1 MALRSYLRIGS
12 IVAAGV
18 VVVLLAVV
26 TEFFLPMPVGTDRAP
41 QTILIPPGSSF
52 SQVCHQLQERGL
64 VRDRWALIL
73 LARITGLERH
83 FPAGE
88 ITLQPG
94 MSVWQLVWTL
104 RKSEASTVDVT
115 LPEGLSAR
123 EIAAILQAKGVVDS
137 AAFVRAQSNPELH
150 RRLQINAPDLEGYLF
165 PDTYNL
171 YRRMD
176 ADAVVQKM
184 VDRFSEIWNDS
195 MTTRAN
201 QLGWS
206 IRQVLTLASIIQGEV
221 IVPSEAPMVS
231 SVYHNRLK
239 AGMLLQADPT
249 IQYIITNGPRRLL
262 RDDLEIDS
270 PYNTYRHRGLPP
282 GPISNPG
289 RAAILAGLYPADTNY
304 LYFVAKGDGSHAFNA
319 TEEGHWRDKWRFQK
333 VRREV
338 ARNNAN

>member
-1 MALRSYLRIGS
+1 M
-12 IVAAGV
+12 
-18 VVVLLAVV
+18 
-26 TEFFLPMPVGTDRAP
+26 
-41 QTILIPPGSSF
+41 
-52 SQVCHQLQERGL
+52 
-64 VRDRWALIL
+64 RDRRALIM

-88 ITLQPG
+88 ITLKPG
-94 MSVWQLVWTL
+94 MSVWQLVWAL
-104 RKSEASTVDVT
+104 RRSGASTVDVT

-123 EIAAILQAKGVVDS
+123 QIAAILQAKGVVDS
-137 AAFVRAQSNPELH
+137 AAFVRAESNTELL
-150 RRLQINAPDLEGYLF
+150 RKLQINAPDLEGFLF

-171 YRRMD
+171 YHQMD
-176 ADAVVQKM
+176 ADAVVEKM
-184 VDRFSEIWNDS
+184 VARFSRIWNDS

-201 QLGWS
+201 ELGWS
-206 IRQVLTLASIIQGEV
+206 VRQVLTLASIIQGEV
-221 IVPSEAPMVS
+221 IVPSEARTVS

-249 IQYIITNGPRRLL
+249 IQYIIADGPRRLL

-270 PYNTYRHRGLPP
+270 PYNTYQHRGLPP

-289 RAAILAGLYPADTNY
+289 LAAILATLYPADTDY

-319 TEEGHWRDKWRFQK
+319 TEAGHWRDKWKFQK

-338 ARNNAN
+338 ARNNEN